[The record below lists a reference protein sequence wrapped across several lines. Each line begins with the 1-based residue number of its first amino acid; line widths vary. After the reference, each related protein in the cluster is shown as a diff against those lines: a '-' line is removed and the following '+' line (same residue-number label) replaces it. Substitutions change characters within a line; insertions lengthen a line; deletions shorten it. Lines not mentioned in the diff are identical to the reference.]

1 MAGATSASAN
11 GTPDSISLY
20 FSAPFVTGSHVTNG
34 AITETFNSYT
44 TDGPCPTTI
53 TGFATVAYS
62 LNGCA
67 IDALAGTSTGSS
79 EPVIFRDGVDTLSTY
94 VWDSTG
100 GSPNTTYTFLNPVKY
115 VGFWWWSGSA
125 GNTVEF
131 LRADNTTIATLNT
144 NDLVD
149 AALFGPSSS
158 VTNADSRTFTRVD
171 GGTHLRKHYFDYP
184 YGYSGTP
191 SSPTFNYD
199 ARTNE
204 QPWVYLNLFV
214 SGSVEVKKMKLSGEG
229 FEYDNLTISTQES
242 GPTGSMVLA
251 KNILGTTLPSPQ
263 IVAWSPTNTSDS
275 SANTDHTPDQAATV
289 TTPGSGGGAISYSV
303 VNAGSSGCTVNS
315 STGVITRTAIG
326 DCRVRATA
334 AATANYYS
342 AYKETTFSFSTAVA
356 PVVTPSSSPS
366 PSPSLSN
373 SPSSSPSNSPSVAVA
388 LADTGTSN
396 PYLPFFLAALLLPL
410 GVSLLMFAETKSRR
424 KRFLRN

>member
-1 MAGATSASAN
+1 MRKTFTGILSLAVALGSISGVTVIASAAP
-11 GTPDSISLY
+11 GDSISLY
-20 FSAPFVTGSHVTNG
+20 FSAPFVTGSHVTDG

-62 LNGCA
+62 TNGCA

-100 GSPNTTYTFLNPVKY
+100 ASPNTTYTFLNPVKY

-131 LRADNTTIATLNT
+131 LRADDTTIATLNT
-144 NDLVD
+144 NDLV
-149 AALFGPSSS
+149 ASALFGPSSDA
-158 VTNADSRTFTRVD
+158 TNADSRTFTRVD

-229 FEYDNLTISTQES
+229 FEYDNLTISTRES

-251 KNILGTTLPSPQ
+251 RNVLGSPPTAQ
-263 IVAWSPTNTSDS
+263 VVTWNPTNTSTS
-275 SANTDHTPDQAATV
+275 GTNGEHTPSQAATV
-289 TTPGSGGGAISYSV
+289 TTPGTGGGAISYSV
-303 VNAGSSGCTVNS
+303 VDAGSSGCTVNS

-334 AATANYYS
+334 AAVPGTYYS
-342 AYKETTFSFSTAVA
+342 AYKEVTFSFSAS
-356 PVVTPSSSPS
+356 PTPTQNTSPAS
-366 PSPSLSN
+366 TTP
-373 SPSSSPSNSPSVAVA
+373 
-388 LADTGTSN
+388 
-396 PYLPFFLAALLLPL
+396 ALLLATT
-410 GVSLLMFAETKSRR
+410 GANVEWLMVAGLIAGIAGAGFLTVSRR
-424 KRFLRN
+424 KRTA